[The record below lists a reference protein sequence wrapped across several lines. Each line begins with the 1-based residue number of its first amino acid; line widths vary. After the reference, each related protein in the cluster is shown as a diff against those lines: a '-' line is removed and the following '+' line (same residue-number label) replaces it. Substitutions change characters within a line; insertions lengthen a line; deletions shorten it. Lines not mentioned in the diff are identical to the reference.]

1 MDEGSCENFNDG
13 VMQYM
18 NSKQKLE
25 LIWDGK
31 EKRSRLEPRVLVE
44 DSTKSYHAKIC
55 HGDNDIFDNMLI
67 HGDNLLALKALE
79 WDFTGK
85 VKCIYIDP
93 PYNTGNAFDHYD
105 DGLEHSIWLG
115 LMRDRLQILYNLLA
129 EEGTIYVH
137 IDNTEQAYL
146 KVIMDEIF
154 HRVNFVQM
162 ISVKRASPAGFKVIN
177 PGPLTVTD
185 YILLYAKNKQKMN
198 YYPQRIPVAYD
209 ENYDLIIEN
218 PNSPASEWR
227 FKKLVD
233 CLYEKYGFKSWKNAK
248 DAWGSNWKEVRN
260 SLLGDLAL
268 EKAEVVVSIRDPHK
282 PTETLKQKM
291 LESKQ
296 NQGRVIVIERDN
308 NNPIYLLN
316 GGSLSFYKDKLRYID
331 GVRVPTELLTDFW
344 ADINFAGIAREGNVE
359 FKNSKKPE
367 MLVRR
372 ILELATKP
380 GDLVLDSF
388 LGSGTTCAVA
398 HKMGRRWIGIELGE
412 HCYTHCLPRL
422 QRVIAG
428 EDTTGIS
435 QAVNWHGG
443 GGFRFYELGESLI
456 KLDQWGQPIIDKSFN
471 AEMLAQAV
479 CKLEGFEYAPSQD
492 EYFIH
497 GHSTEHDFIYVT
509 TNFMR
514 HDHLDS
520 ISQSV
525 GTDRTLLICC
535 KGFEEGCKFGNLTM
549 KKIPKAVLDKCEWGK
564 DDYSLNVAKLPK
576 STSVPVQ
583 AELF

>member
-1 MDEGSCENFNDG
+1 
-13 VMQYM
+13 M

-25 LIWDGK
+25 LTWIGK
-31 EKRSRLEPRVLVE
+31 EKRQCLEPRVLVE
-44 DSTKSYHAKIC
+44 DSTKSYHAKIR

-79 WDFTGK
+79 HDFAGK

-93 PYNTGNAFDHYD
+93 PYNTGNAFDYYD
-105 DGLEHSIWLG
+105 DGLEHSIWLN
-115 LMRDRLQILYNLLA
+115 LMRERLEILKHLLS
-129 EEGTIYVH
+129 EDGSIWISIDEKEGH
-137 IDNTEQAYL
+137 YL
-146 KVIMDEIF
+146 KVLCDEIF
-154 HRVNFVQM
+154 GRHNFVIQTT
-162 ISVKRASPAGFKVIN
+162 IQRGGATGHKAIN
-177 PGPLTVTD
+177 PTPVQVCDYMLT
-185 YILLYAKNKQKMN
+185 YAKNKEQWVYHPVYAPRGYDKAYNKYIVNWDEPYQKWEIA
-198 YYPQRIPVAYD
+198 PIKKLLSERKCSIDELLQTEGHRIIRTAQPDYNAVGKEIKY
-209 ENYDLIIEN
+209 LIDKSEEN
-218 PNSPASEWR
+218 PSGIFYLHRE
-227 FKKLVD
+227 
-233 CLYEKYGFKSWKNAK
+233 
-248 DAWGSNWKEVRN
+248 
-260 SLLGDLAL
+260 
-268 EKAEVVVSIRDPHK
+268 
-282 PTETLKQKM
+282 
-291 LESKQ
+291 
-296 NQGRVIVIERDN
+296 
-308 NNPIYLLN
+308 NNPDIYMKDGERIL
-316 GGSLSFYKDKLRYID
+316 FYKDKLRKID
-331 GVRVPTELLTDFW
+331 GEWITVELVTNLWTDM
-344 ADINFAGIAREGNVE
+344 NYQGIAKEGGVT
-359 FKNSKKPE
+359 FRKNKKPE
-367 MLVRR
+367 AQIAR
-372 ILELATKP
+372 ILEMATMP

-412 HCYTHCLPRL
+412 HCNTLCIPRL
-422 QRVIAG
+422 SRVING
-428 EDTTGIS
+428 EDSTGVS
-435 QAVNWHGG
+435 KKYEWHGG

-514 HDHLDS
+514 QDHLDS

-549 KKIPKAVLDKCEWGK
+549 KKIPKEVLDKCEWGK

>member
-1 MDEGSCENFNDG
+1 MSN
-13 VMQYM
+13 
-18 NSKQKLE
+18 KQKLE

-31 EKRSRLEPRVLVE
+31 EKHPCMESRILVE
-44 DSTKSYHAKIC
+44 VPEKSYHAKEK
-55 HGDNDIFDNMLI
+55 GDNDIFDNMLI

-79 WDFTGK
+79 QDFTGK

-115 LMRDRLQILYNLLA
+115 LMRDRLEILHKLLA

-372 ILELATKP
+372 ILELATKS

-456 KLDQWGQPIIDKSFN
+456 KFDQWGQPIINKSFN

-583 AELF
+583 AELFDYLE